1 MSPEEKLRLT
11 HIAEA
16 AALIAHYI
24 EGISKREF
32 LEDTLRQ
39 DAVIRRIQII
49 GEAVR
54 HLSHELLSNM
64 PDFPAKEARGM
75 RNILVHDYEGVN
87 IGRVWDTA
95 IEDIPV
101 LRAAA
106 EKYLQTHFK

>member
-1 MSPEEKLRLT
+1 MSPEEKVRLT

-16 AALIAHYI
+16 AVLIARYL
-24 EGISKREF
+24 EGVSKQEF

-39 DAVIRRIQII
+39 D
-49 GEAVR
+49 
-54 HLSHELLSNM
+54 
-64 PDFPAKEARGM
+64 
-75 RNILVHDYEGVN
+75 HDYDGVN

-106 EKYLQTHFK
+106 EKYLKLGRSEIAKPMNKIGSRSLCALVVGRIL

>member
-75 RNILVHDYEGVN
+75 RNILVHDYDGVN

-101 LRAAA
+101 LRVAA
-106 EKYLQTHFK
+106 EKYLQTPS

>member
-1 MSPEEKLRLT
+1 MSPEERVRLT

-16 AALIAHYI
+16 AALIARYV
-24 EGISKREF
+24 EGVSRGEF
-32 LEDTLRQ
+32 LKDTLRQ

-54 HLSHELLSNM
+54 HLSHQLLSNM

-75 RNILVHDYEGVN
+75 RNILVHNYDGVN

-101 LRAAA
+101 LRVAA
-106 EKYLQTHFK
+106 EKYLKTLL

>member
-1 MSPEEKLRLT
+1 MSPEERVRLT

-16 AALIAHYI
+16 AVLIAHYV
-24 EGISKREF
+24 EGVSKLEF

-54 HLSHELLSNM
+54 HLSHQLLSNM

-75 RNILVHDYEGVN
+75 RNILVHDYDGVK
-87 IGRVWDTA
+87 R
-95 IEDIPV
+95 
-101 LRAAA
+101 
-106 EKYLQTHFK
+106 